1 MQGAVDKI
9 WLIIASFLALS
20 LISGIVFFVLRLAQ
34 LQTDEIKLFNFI
46 SGNTTGNAFINGA
59 VIRPGIYTV
68 RIDDT
73 INTLLASAGL
83 SDNADNACITI
94 YVPDKTQSYQPQKI
108 NLNRA
113 DIWLLQA
120 LPGIGESR
128 ARSIVDYRNKHGPYH
143 SVDDLLHIEGFSE
156 SLIEKIRAYAV
167 AGD

>member
-1 MQGAVDKI
+1 MQGAADKI
-9 WLIIASFLALS
+9 WLIIASFLTLS
-20 LISGIVFFVLRLAQ
+20 LISGLFYFALKLGQ
-34 LQTDEIKLFNFI
+34 LKADEIILSNSASANITGSVFI
-46 SGNTTGNAFINGA
+46 DGA

-68 RIDDT
+68 RGDDT
-73 INTLLASAGL
+73 VNSLLTSAGL
-83 SDNADNACITI
+83 SDNADILCITI
-94 YVPDKTQSYQPQKI
+94 HVPDKTRLSQPQKV

-128 ARSIVDYRNKHGPYH
+128 ARLIVDYRNKHGPYR

-156 SLIEKIRAYAV
+156 SLVEKIRSYTV